1 MAEEFLSQEEIDAL
15 LGGGKK
21 EEKEEKKV
29 APFDFDQ
36 VEHIKKGGVPG
47 LELLFER
54 WVKIYRERVR
64 SLVPQI
70 GMVTKESVYIT
81 RFQSFMVKIPMPAS
95 YSIIAMRPF
104 KENFLFILDSRLV
117 FVIISVM
124 FGGPAE
130 PFKIEGREF
139 TKLEMRVI
147 QDLVK
152 LTLNTFEQVWQDV
165 YPINLEL
172 RGIELNPAL
181 ARIVSGNEKV
191 IVVECSMDIDGYEA
205 PFFFCFPQG
214 LFMPIKELIFSESLF
229 AEKDPV
235 WEEHLQRKLL
245 KTRLR
250 VSLEL
255 GRKVFQM
262 KDILSWREGDRIELG
277 VSREDLLKLYV
288 EESPKFLAKLGKV
301 KDRYAA
307 LIYKFINGDEDGRG
321 GEEPGGAGKGVG
333 GSLKAAGGREE
344 SGGVSKGVGRSPE
357 TAGGE

>member
-21 EEKEEKKV
+21 EQEKEEKKV
-29 APFDFDQ
+29 APFDFNR

-47 LELLFER
+47 LELLLER
-54 WVKIYRERVR
+54 WVKIYRDRVR
-64 SLVPQI
+64 SIAPQV
-70 GMVTKESVYIT
+70 GMITKESVYIT
-81 RFQSFMVKIPMPAS
+81 RFQSFMIKIPMPAS
-95 YSIIAMRPF
+95 YSIVAMRPF

-147 QDLVK
+147 QDLVNLALK
-152 LTLNTFEQVWQDV
+152 TFEQVWQDV
-165 YPINLEL
+165 YLVNLEL

-205 PFFFCFPQG
+205 PFYFCFPQG

-229 AEKDPV
+229 VEKDPV
-235 WEEHLQRKLL
+235 WEEHLRKKVL
-245 KTRLR
+245 KTRFR

-255 GRKVFQM
+255 ARKVFYL
-262 KDILSWREGDRIELG
+262 KEIISWKAGDKIDLG
-277 VSREDLLKLYV
+277 VNREDLLKLYV
-288 EESPKFLAKLGKV
+288 EDSPKFLARLGKV

-307 LIYKFINGDEDGRG
+307 LVYKFINGDGNGRG
-321 GEEPGGAGKGVG
+321 GKEPGRAGKGVG
-333 GSLKAAGGREE
+333 RSTETAAGRGKE
-344 SGGVSKGVGRSPE
+344 SGGTG
-357 TAGGE
+357 

>member
-1 MAEEFLSQEEIDAL
+1 MSEEFLSQEEIDAL

-54 WVKIYRERVR
+54 WVKIYRERIR
-64 SLVPQI
+64 SLVPQV
-70 GMVTKESVYIT
+70 GMITKESVYIT

-95 YSIIAMRPF
+95 YSIVSMRPF

-124 FGGPAE
+124 FGGPAK

-152 LTLNTFEQVWQDV
+152 VALDSFEQVWQDV
-165 YPINLEL
+165 YPVSLEL

-229 AEKDPV
+229 VEKDPV
-235 WEEHLQRKLL
+235 WEEHLQKKVL
-245 KTRLR
+245 KTELRL
-250 VSLEL
+250 SLEL
-255 GRKVFQM
+255 ARKVFSLGE
-262 KDILSWREGDRIELG
+262 ILSWKVGDRIDLG
-277 VSREDLLKLYV
+277 VNKEDILKLYV
-288 EESPKFLAKLGKV
+288 EDKPKFFAKMGKV
-301 KDRYAA
+301 RDRYAA
-307 LIYKFINGDEDGRG
+307 LVYNFINGEEDGRG
-321 GEEPGGAGKGVG
+321 GEESGGAGEGVG
-333 GSLKAAGGREE
+333 GSSEAAAGGREE
-344 SGGVSKGVGRSPE
+344 SGR
-357 TAGGE
+357 AG

>member
-21 EEKEEKKV
+21 EKKEEKKV

-54 WVKIYRERVR
+54 WVKVYRERVR
-64 SLVPQI
+64 GLVPQI
-70 GMVTKESVYIT
+70 GMVTKDSVYIT
-81 RFQSFMVKIPMPAS
+81 RFQSFMAKIPMPAS
-95 YSIIAMRPF
+95 YSIVAMRPF
-104 KENFLFILDSRLV
+104 KENFLFVLDSRLV

-152 LTLNTFEQVWQDV
+152 LSLSTFEQVWQDV
-165 YPINLEL
+165 YPVKLEL

-229 AEKDPV
+229 AERDPV
-235 WEEHLQRKLL
+235 WEEHLKKKLL
-245 KTRLR
+245 KTKLK

-255 GRKVFQM
+255 VRKTFSM
-262 KDILSWREGDRIELG
+262 KEVLSWRVGDRIDLG
-277 VSREDLLKLYV
+277 VGKEDLLKLYV
-288 EESPKFLAKLGKV
+288 EESPKFLARMGKV

-307 LIYKFINGDEDGRG
+307 LIYNFINGDGDGRG
-321 GEEPGGAGKGVG
+321 GEESGGAG
-333 GSLKAAGGREE
+333 E
-344 SGGVSKGVGRSPE
+344 GVGRSPE
-357 TAGGE
+357 AAGRGEESGGAGKRVGRGSETAGRE

>member
-1 MAEEFLSQEEIDAL
+1 MSEEFLSQEEIDAL

-54 WVKIYRERVR
+54 WVKIYRERIR
-64 SLVPQI
+64 SLVPQV
-70 GMVTKESVYIT
+70 GMITKESVYIT

-95 YSIIAMRPF
+95 YSIVSMRPF

-124 FGGPAE
+124 FGGPAK

-147 QDLVK
+147 QDLVNVA
-152 LTLNTFEQVWQDV
+152 LNSFEQVWQDV
-165 YPINLEL
+165 YPVSLEL

-229 AEKDPV
+229 VEKDPV
-235 WEEHLQRKLL
+235 WEEHLQKKVL
-245 KTRLR
+245 KTELRL
-250 VSLEL
+250 SLEL
-255 GRKVFQM
+255 ARKVFSLGE
-262 KDILSWREGDRIELG
+262 ILSWKVGDRIDLG
-277 VSREDLLKLYV
+277 VNREDILKLYV
-288 EESPKFLAKLGKV
+288 EDKPKFFAKMGKV

-307 LIYKFINGDEDGRG
+307 LVYNFINGEEDGRG
-321 GEEPGGAGKGVG
+321 GEESGGAGEGVG
-333 GSLKAAGGREE
+333 GSPKAAAGGREE
-344 SGGVSKGVGRSPE
+344 PGG
-357 TAGGE
+357 AG